1 MQSGKERWQIRALV
15 FESSSQKLYMALLLA
30 KASHTATC
38 NFMEAMN
45 SRATRGREP
54 EISGGQHYC
63 HPGRHLGL
71 CDVDRLDQSGLRSG

>member
-1 MQSGKERWQIRALV
+1 MQWLLCFCLEEEPLTSTHI
-15 FESSSQKLYMALLLA
+15 LLA

-45 SRATRGREP
+45 SCATRGREP